1 MEQQRK
7 LPPLRGNAE
16 GGDADDV
23 VVLGGVDNPQR
34 LSREADGYKR
44 RIMQI
49 T

>member
-23 VVLGGVDNPQR
+23 AVLGGVVPN
-34 LSREADGYKR
+34 G
-44 RIMQI
+44 
-49 T
+49 